1 MFLIGYKKRRR
12 KVFHFWKR
20 QKYKNHGIDPDILIP
35 KMTIWDMY
43 VTSCFI
49 LEICPFERRT
59 YEICTLYLVS
69 LPSWLAHQLQ
79 IMAEANVECNNNSW
93 YYKYIGKRGNMCL
106 QSLFLLACLLIKL
119 LRNGVKQWIRY
130 KILNKEEE
138 HVLQIYWTKGNIWW
152 GLLLLLFK
160 CRGNNF
166 KL

>member
-69 LPSWLAHQLQ
+69 SEICPFERRTYEICTLYLVSLPSWLAHQLQ
-79 IMAEANVECNNNSW
+79 IMAEANVECNNNST
-93 YYKYIGKRGNMCL
+93 KT
-106 QSLFLLACLLIKL
+106 
-119 LRNGVKQWIRY
+119 V
-130 KILNKEEE
+130 
-138 HVLQIYWTKGNIWW
+138 QIYWKKGEYVSPCRF
-152 GLLLLLFK
+152 LLWFSQTIEK
-160 CRGNNF
+160 WR
-166 KL
+166 